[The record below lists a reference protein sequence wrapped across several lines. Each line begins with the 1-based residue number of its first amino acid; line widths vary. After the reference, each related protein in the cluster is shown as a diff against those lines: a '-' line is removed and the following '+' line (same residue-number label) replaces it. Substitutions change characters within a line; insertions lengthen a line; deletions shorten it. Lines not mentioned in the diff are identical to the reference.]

1 MYRIVQVLNN
11 NVALVKNELGEQSV
25 VMGLGVVFQK
35 KKGDLVIADKIEKVF
50 QLRTDESKEHF
61 LTLLKDVPL
70 DFITATYEVIDYLT
84 HHYAYPV
91 QNYVYV
97 TLTDHI
103 YLSYQA
109 LLKGTY
115 QMSRLPDI
123 SKEYPLEYDMA
134 QQALTLFRQK
144 LFADFPDDE
153 VFKIAL
159 HFINAKGEEV
169 AKPQDS
175 LRQQVSRLVE
185 RELRRHGITR
195 TKANSN
201 FYDRFM
207 IHQAYFVDRIE
218 KQEQDR
224 QPSLDS
230 LATYIESQYPQAYQI
245 AEAIGQVITDQ
256 TGLVLAKSELVYMAL
271 HIQRLL

>member
-70 DFITATYEVIDYLT
+70 DFITATYEVIDDLT

-201 FYDRFM
+201 CYDRFM

-245 AEAIGQVITDQ
+245 AEAIGQVITGQ
-256 TGLVLAKSELVYMAL
+256 TGLFLTKSELVYMAL

>member
-70 DFITATYEVIDYLT
+70 DFITATYEVIDDLT

-230 LATYIESQYPQAYQI
+230 LAIYIESQYPQAYQI
-245 AEAIGQVITDQ
+245 AEAIGQVITGQ
-256 TGLVLAKSELVYMAL
+256 TGLFLTKSELVYMAL